1 MKYPVEAGDAIMSS
15 LQLRNSDGNRGW
27 DETISPWENFWVIT
41 YQSDFDMEGDVAS
54 NKELASVS

>member
-1 MKYPVEAGDAIMSS
+1 MSS